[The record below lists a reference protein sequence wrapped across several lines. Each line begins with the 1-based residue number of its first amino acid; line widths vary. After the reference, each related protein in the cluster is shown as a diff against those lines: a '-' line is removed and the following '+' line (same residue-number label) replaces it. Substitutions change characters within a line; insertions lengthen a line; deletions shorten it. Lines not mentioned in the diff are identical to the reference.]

1 MTPEK
6 VQPTY
11 TVAQGEPVPQLD
23 NNFENRYFLPL
34 RKSSTEVMETI
45 L

>member
-11 TVAQGEPVPQLD
+11 TVAQGEPVPQVNKLAPAT
-23 NNFENRYFLPL
+23 LPVL
-34 RKSSTEVMETI
+34 PPPSILETYDSV
-45 L
+45 